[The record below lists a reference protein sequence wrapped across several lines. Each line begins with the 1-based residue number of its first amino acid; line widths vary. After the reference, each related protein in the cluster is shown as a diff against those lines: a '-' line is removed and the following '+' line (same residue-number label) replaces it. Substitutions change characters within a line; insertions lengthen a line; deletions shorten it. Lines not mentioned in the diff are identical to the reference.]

1 MVFAGMK
8 LGSGTR
14 ATALTAFVPADQGWS
29 ALPTGNEEP
38 SILKQKPLGRAITL
52 VRRVLFKSLVLNNL

>member
-1 MVFAGMK
+1 MVFAGMG

-38 SILKQKPLGRAITL
+38 SVHKTKTPGTQSL
-52 VRRVLFKSLVLNNL
+52 VPRVLFKSLALNNL